1 MGTAGEPGGF
11 PSSESDDMTTEG
23 TNRSFMPSASA
34 PSASMSSSSSSSP
47 PSDEDIG
54 MPRAPRR
61 RVAEAMVEDPG
72 WCCC

>member
-23 TNRSFMPSASA
+23 TNRSFMPSV
-34 PSASMSSSSSSSP
+34 SASSTSISSSSSSSP
-47 PSDEDIG
+47 PSEEDIG

-61 RVAEAMVEDPG
+61 RVAEAMIEDPVW
-72 WCCC
+72 WCC